1 MRFRIDLKI
10 FIFLIL
16 FYLTNQ
22 IQIYVLIMCFA
33 IIHELGHLLTGIVLG
48 FKPNKIELTPF
59 GLSIGFKINLKDY
72 NKKIKKAKA
81 IEEKKIIIAMAGP
94 VANLLIMFIIY
105 KLNINIYEKI
115 MIIYSNLLLV
125 LFNILPILPLDGGRI
140 LKGILHI
147 YLGRNKAE
155 KYSCNISFCIL
166 TILTAISSIAIL
178 YFKNI
183 AIFLGVVFLWILY
196 LKEEK
201 LYKNR
206 NRLYELIK
214 EEKER
219 ECLESE
225 VNIKYKESIEN
236 KIN

>member
-22 IQIYVLIMCFA
+22 IQIYALIMCFA
-33 IIHELGHLLTGIVLG
+33 IVHELGHLLTGIILG

-59 GLSIGFKINLKDY
+59 GLSIGFKVNLKDY
-72 NKKIKKAKA
+72 NKKIKRANA
-81 IEEKKIIIAMAGP
+81 IEEKRIIIAMAGP
-94 VANLLIMFIIY
+94 GVNLLIRFIID
-105 KLNINIYEKI
+105 KLNIDIYEKI

-125 LFNILPILPLDGGRI
+125 LFNTLPILPLDGGRI

-147 YLGRNKAE
+147 YLGKNKAE
-155 KYSCNISFCIL
+155 KYSCNISFGALI
-166 TILTAISSIAIL
+166 ILTAISSIAIL

-183 AIFLGVVFLWILY
+183 AIFLGVIFLWILY

-214 EEKER
+214 EEKEA
-219 ECLESE
+219 
-225 VNIKYKESIEN
+225 NIKYQETIEN

>member
-1 MRFRIDLKI
+1 MRFRIDLRI
-10 FIFLIL
+10 FVFLIL

-22 IQIYVLIMCFA
+22 IEIYTLIMCFA
-33 IIHELGHLLTGIVLG
+33 IVHELGHLLTGIILG

-59 GLSIGFKINLKDY
+59 GLSIGFKVNLKDY
-72 NKKIKKAKA
+72 NKKIKRANA
-81 IEEKKIIIAMAGP
+81 IEEKRIIIAMAGP
-94 VANLLIMFIIY
+94 VVNLLIIFIID
-105 KLNINIYEKI
+105 KLNIDIYEKI

-125 LFNILPILPLDGGRI
+125 LFNTLPILPLDGGRI

-147 YLGRNKAE
+147 YLGKNKAE
-155 KYSCNISFCIL
+155 KYSCNISFGALI
-166 TILTAISSIAIL
+166 ILTAISSIAIL

-183 AIFLGVVFLWILY
+183 AIFLGVIFLWILY

-214 EEKER
+214 EEKEA
-219 ECLESE
+219 
-225 VNIKYKESIEN
+225 NIKYQETIEN

>member
-22 IQIYVLIMCFA
+22 IQIYALIMCFA
-33 IIHELGHLLTGIVLG
+33 IVHELGHLLTGIILG

-59 GLSIGFKINLKDY
+59 GLSIGFKVNLKDY
-72 NKKIKKAKA
+72 NKKIKRANA
-81 IEEKKIIIAMAGP
+81 IEEKRIIIAMAGP
-94 VANLLIMFIIY
+94 VVNLLIIFIID
-105 KLNINIYEKI
+105 KLNIDIYEKI

-125 LFNILPILPLDGGRI
+125 LFNTLPILPLDGGRI

-147 YLGRNKAE
+147 YLGKNKAE
-155 KYSCNISFCIL
+155 KYSCNISFGSLI
-166 TILTAISSIAIL
+166 ILTAISSIAIL

-183 AIFLGVVFLWILY
+183 AIFLGVIFLWILY

-214 EEKER
+214 EEKEA
-219 ECLESE
+219 
-225 VNIKYKESIEN
+225 NIKYQETIEN

>member
-22 IQIYVLIMCFA
+22 IQIYALIMCFA
-33 IIHELGHLLTGIVLG
+33 IVHELGHLLTGIILG

-59 GLSIGFKINLKDY
+59 GLSIGFKVNLKDY
-72 NKKIKKAKA
+72 NKKIKRANE
-81 IEEKKIIIAMAGP
+81 IEEKRIIIAMAGP
-94 VANLLIMFIIY
+94 VVNLLIIFIID
-105 KLNINIYEKI
+105 KLNIDIYEKI

-125 LFNILPILPLDGGRI
+125 LFNTLPILPLDGGRI

-147 YLGRNKAE
+147 YLGKNKAE
-155 KYSCNISFCIL
+155 KYSCNISFGALI
-166 TILTAISSIAIL
+166 ILTAISSIAIL

-183 AIFLGVVFLWILY
+183 AIFLGVIFLWILY

-214 EEKER
+214 EEKEA
-219 ECLESE
+219 
-225 VNIKYKESIEN
+225 NIKYQETIEN

>member
-22 IQIYVLIMCFA
+22 IQIYALIMCFA
-33 IIHELGHLLTGIVLG
+33 IVHELGHLLTGIILG

-59 GLSIGFKINLKDY
+59 GLSIGFKVNLKDY
-72 NKKIKKAKA
+72 NKKIKRANA
-81 IEEKKIIIAMAGP
+81 IEEKRIIIAMAGP
-94 VANLLIMFIIY
+94 VVNLLIIFIID
-105 KLNINIYEKI
+105 KLNIDIYEKI

-125 LFNILPILPLDGGRI
+125 LFNTLPILPLDGGRI
-140 LKGILHI
+140 LKGILQI
-147 YLGRNKAE
+147 YLGKNKAE
-155 KYSCNISFCIL
+155 KYSCNISFGALI
-166 TILTAISSIAIL
+166 ILTAISSIAIL

-183 AIFLGVVFLWILY
+183 AIFLGVIFLWILY

-214 EEKER
+214 EEKEA
-219 ECLESE
+219 
-225 VNIKYKESIEN
+225 NIKYQETIEN

>member
-22 IQIYVLIMCFA
+22 IQIYALIMCFA
-33 IIHELGHLLTGIVLG
+33 IVHELGHLLTGIILG

-59 GLSIGFKINLKDY
+59 GLSIGFKVNLKDY
-72 NKKIKKAKA
+72 NKKIKRANA
-81 IEEKKIIIAMAGP
+81 IEEKRIIIAMAGP
-94 VANLLIMFIIY
+94 VVNLLIIFIID
-105 KLNINIYEKI
+105 KLNIDIYEKI

-125 LFNILPILPLDGGRI
+125 LFNTLPILPLDGGRI

-147 YLGRNKAE
+147 YLGKNKAE
-155 KYSCNISFCIL
+155 KYSYNISFGALI
-166 TILTAISSIAIL
+166 ILTAISSIAIL

-183 AIFLGVVFLWILY
+183 AIFLGVIFLWILY

-214 EEKER
+214 EEKEA
-219 ECLESE
+219 
-225 VNIKYKESIEN
+225 NIKYQETIEN

>member
-22 IQIYVLIMCFA
+22 IQIYALIMCFA
-33 IIHELGHLLTGIVLG
+33 IVHELGHLLTGIILG
-48 FKPNKIELTPF
+48 FKSNKIELTPF
-59 GLSIGFKINLKDY
+59 GLSIGFKVNLKDY
-72 NKKIKKAKA
+72 NKKIKRANA
-81 IEEKKIIIAMAGP
+81 IEEKRIIIAMVGP
-94 VANLLIMFIIY
+94 VVNLLIIFIID
-105 KLNINIYEKI
+105 KLNIDIYEKI

-125 LFNILPILPLDGGRI
+125 LFNTLPILPLDGGRI

-147 YLGRNKAE
+147 YLGKNKAE
-155 KYSCNISFCIL
+155 KYSCNISFGALI
-166 TILTAISSIAIL
+166 ILTAISSIAIL

-183 AIFLGVVFLWILY
+183 AIFLGVIFLWILY

-214 EEKER
+214 EEKEA
-219 ECLESE
+219 
-225 VNIKYKESIEN
+225 NIKYQETIEN

>member
-1 MRFRIDLKI
+1 MRFRIDLRI

-22 IQIYVLIMCFA
+22 IQIYALIMCFA
-33 IIHELGHLLTGIVLG
+33 IVHELGHLLTGIILG

-59 GLSIGFKINLKDY
+59 GLSIGFKVNLKDY
-72 NKKIKKAKA
+72 NKKIKRANA
-81 IEEKKIIIAMAGP
+81 IEEKRIIIAMAGP
-94 VANLLIMFIIY
+94 VVNLLIIFIID
-105 KLNINIYEKI
+105 KLNIDIYEKI

-125 LFNILPILPLDGGRI
+125 LFNTLPILPLDGGRI

-147 YLGRNKAE
+147 YLGKNKAE
-155 KYSCNISFCIL
+155 KYSCNISFGALIIL
-166 TILTAISSIAIL
+166 IAISSIAIL

-183 AIFLGVVFLWILY
+183 AIFLGVIFLWILY

-214 EEKER
+214 EEKEA
-219 ECLESE
+219 
-225 VNIKYKESIEN
+225 NIKYQETIEN

>member
-10 FIFLIL
+10 FIFFIL

-22 IQIYVLIMCFA
+22 IQIYALIMCFA
-33 IIHELGHLLTGIVLG
+33 IVHELGHLLTGIILG

-59 GLSIGFKINLKDY
+59 GLSIGFKVNLKDY
-72 NKKIKKAKA
+72 NKKIKRANA
-81 IEEKKIIIAMAGP
+81 IEEKRIIIAMAGP
-94 VANLLIMFIIY
+94 VVNLLIIFIID
-105 KLNINIYEKI
+105 KLNIDIYEKI

-125 LFNILPILPLDGGRI
+125 LFNTLPILPLDGGRI

-147 YLGRNKAE
+147 YLGKNKAE
-155 KYSCNISFCIL
+155 KYSCNISFGALI
-166 TILTAISSIAIL
+166 ILTAISSIAIL

-183 AIFLGVVFLWILY
+183 AIFLGVIFLWILY

-214 EEKER
+214 EEKEA
-219 ECLESE
+219 
-225 VNIKYKESIEN
+225 NIKYQETIEN

>member
-22 IQIYVLIMCFA
+22 IQIYALIMCFA
-33 IIHELGHLLTGIVLG
+33 IVHELGHLLTGIILG

-59 GLSIGFKINLKDY
+59 GLSIGFKVNLKDY
-72 NKKIKKAKA
+72 NKKIKRANA
-81 IEEKKIIIAMAGP
+81 IEEKRIIIAMAGP
-94 VANLLIMFIIY
+94 VVNLLIIFIID
-105 KLNINIYEKI
+105 KLNIDIYEKI

-125 LFNILPILPLDGGRI
+125 LFNTLPILPLDGGRI

-147 YLGRNKAE
+147 YLGKNKAE
-155 KYSCNISFCIL
+155 KYSCNISFGALI
-166 TILTAISSIAIL
+166 ILTAISSIAIL

-183 AIFLGVVFLWILY
+183 AIFLGVIFLWILY

-206 NRLYELIK
+206 NKLYELIK
-214 EEKER
+214 EEKEA
-219 ECLESE
+219 
-225 VNIKYKESIEN
+225 NIKYQETIEN

>member
-22 IQIYVLIMCFA
+22 IQIYALIMCFA
-33 IIHELGHLLTGIVLG
+33 IVHELGHLLTGIILG

-59 GLSIGFKINLKDY
+59 GLSIGFKVNLKDY
-72 NKKIKKAKA
+72 NKKIKRANA
-81 IEEKKIIIAMAGP
+81 IEEKRIIIAMAGP
-94 VANLLIMFIIY
+94 VVNLLIIFIID

-125 LFNILPILPLDGGRI
+125 LFNTLPILPLDGGRI

-147 YLGRNKAE
+147 YLGKNKAE
-155 KYSCNISFCIL
+155 KYSCNISFGALI
-166 TILTAISSIAIL
+166 ILTAISSIAIL

-183 AIFLGVVFLWILY
+183 AIFLGVIFLWILY

-214 EEKER
+214 EEKEA
-219 ECLESE
+219 
-225 VNIKYKESIEN
+225 NIKYQETIEN

>member
-22 IQIYVLIMCFA
+22 IQIYALIMCFT
-33 IIHELGHLLTGIVLG
+33 IVHELGHLLTGIILG

-59 GLSIGFKINLKDY
+59 GLSIGFKVNLKDY
-72 NKKIKKAKA
+72 NKKIKRANA
-81 IEEKKIIIAMAGP
+81 IEEKRIIIAMAGP
-94 VANLLIMFIIY
+94 VVNLLIIFIID
-105 KLNINIYEKI
+105 KLNIDIYEKI

-125 LFNILPILPLDGGRI
+125 LFNTLPILPLDGGRI

-147 YLGRNKAE
+147 YLGKNKAE
-155 KYSCNISFCIL
+155 KYSCNISFGALI
-166 TILTAISSIAIL
+166 ILTAISSIAIL

-183 AIFLGVVFLWILY
+183 AIFLGVIFLWILY

-214 EEKER
+214 EEKEA
-219 ECLESE
+219 
-225 VNIKYKESIEN
+225 NIKYQETIEN

>member
-22 IQIYVLIMCFA
+22 IQIYALIMCFA
-33 IIHELGHLLTGIVLG
+33 IVHELGHLLTGIILG
-48 FKPNKIELTPF
+48 FRPNKIELTPF
-59 GLSIGFKINLKDY
+59 GLSIGFKVNLKDY
-72 NKKIKKAKA
+72 NKKIKRANA
-81 IEEKKIIIAMAGP
+81 IEEKRIIIAMAGP
-94 VANLLIMFIIY
+94 VVNLLIIFIID
-105 KLNINIYEKI
+105 KLNIDIYEKI

-125 LFNILPILPLDGGRI
+125 LFNTLPILPLDGGRI

-147 YLGRNKAE
+147 YLGKNKAE
-155 KYSCNISFCIL
+155 KYSCNISFGALI
-166 TILTAISSIAIL
+166 ILTAISSIAIL

-183 AIFLGVVFLWILY
+183 AIFLGVIFLWILY

-214 EEKER
+214 EEKEA
-219 ECLESE
+219 
-225 VNIKYKESIEN
+225 NIKYQETIEN

>member
-1 MRFRIDLKI
+1 MRFRIDLRI

-22 IQIYVLIMCFA
+22 IQIYALIMCFA
-33 IIHELGHLLTGIVLG
+33 IVHELGHLLTGIILG

-59 GLSIGFKINLKDY
+59 GLSIGFKVNLKDY
-72 NKKIKKAKA
+72 NKKIKRANA
-81 IEEKKIIIAMAGP
+81 IEEKRIIIAMAGP
-94 VANLLIMFIIY
+94 VVNLLIIFIID
-105 KLNINIYEKI
+105 KLNIDIYEKI

-125 LFNILPILPLDGGRI
+125 LFNTLPILPLDGGRI

-147 YLGRNKAE
+147 YLGKNKAE
-155 KYSCNISFCIL
+155 KYSCNISFGALI
-166 TILTAISSIAIL
+166 ILTAISSIAIL

-183 AIFLGVVFLWILY
+183 AIFLGVIFLWILY

-214 EEKER
+214 EEKEA
-219 ECLESE
+219 
-225 VNIKYKESIEN
+225 NIKYQETIEN

>member
-22 IQIYVLIMCFA
+22 IQIYALIMCFA
-33 IIHELGHLLTGIVLG
+33 IVHELGHLLTGIILG

-59 GLSIGFKINLKDY
+59 GLSIGFKVNLKDY
-72 NKKIKKAKA
+72 NKKIKRANA
-81 IEEKKIIIAMAGP
+81 IEEKRIIIAMAGP
-94 VANLLIMFIIY
+94 VVNLLIIFIID
-105 KLNINIYEKI
+105 KLNIDIYEKI

-125 LFNILPILPLDGGRI
+125 LFNTLPILPLDGGRI

-147 YLGRNKAE
+147 YLGKNKAE
-155 KYSCNISFCIL
+155 KYSCNISFGALI
-166 TILTAISSIAIL
+166 ILTAISSIAIL

-183 AIFLGVVFLWILY
+183 AIFLGVIFLWILY

-214 EEKER
+214 EEKEA
-219 ECLESE
+219 
-225 VNIKYKESIEN
+225 NIKYQETIEN

>member
-22 IQIYVLIMCFA
+22 IQIYTLIMCFA
-33 IIHELGHLLTGIVLG
+33 IVHELGHLLTGIILG

-59 GLSIGFKINLKDY
+59 GLSIGFKVNLKDY
-72 NKKIKKAKA
+72 NKKIKRANA
-81 IEEKKIIIAMAGP
+81 IEEKRIIIAMAGP
-94 VANLLIMFIIY
+94 VVNLLIIFIID
-105 KLNINIYEKI
+105 KLNIDIYEKI

-125 LFNILPILPLDGGRI
+125 LFNTLPILPLDGGRI

-147 YLGRNKAE
+147 YLGKNKAE
-155 KYSCNISFCIL
+155 KYSCNISFGALI
-166 TILTAISSIAIL
+166 ILTAISSIAIL

-183 AIFLGVVFLWILY
+183 AIFLGVIFLWILY

-214 EEKER
+214 EEKEA
-219 ECLESE
+219 
-225 VNIKYKESIEN
+225 NIKYQETIEN